1 MRLWWA
7 ASFSVHEARIK
18 RANFMTSFCSLWKAS
33 AVYDRTRDDRSHCR
47 RAAAYRQSNRRSLNV
62 VRLRDDAAIIP
73 AGSPALEGVTSPG
86 YPARCKVKGSKRTLS
101 TALKHLRVSA
111 RLKVS

>member
-7 ASFSVHEARIK
+7 ASFSVQEARIK

-33 AVYDRTRDDRSHCR
+33 AVYDRTCDDRSHCR

-62 VRLRDDAAIIP
+62 VGLRDEPAIIP
-73 AGSPALEGVTSPG
+73 AGGPAWRGSLLLATR
-86 YPARCKVKGSKRTLS
+86 PAVRRKAASAPAINLLS
-101 TALKHLRVSA
+101 APLTIPRVY
-111 RLKVS
+111 